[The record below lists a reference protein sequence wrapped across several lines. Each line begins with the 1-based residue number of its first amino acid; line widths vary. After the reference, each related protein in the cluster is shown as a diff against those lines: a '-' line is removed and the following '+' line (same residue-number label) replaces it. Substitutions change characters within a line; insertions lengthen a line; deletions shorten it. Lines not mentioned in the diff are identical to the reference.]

1 MAIVTLT
8 TDWGTKDHYLA
19 SVKGILLSQ
28 IPNVQ
33 IVDISHDIPPFDI
46 NQASYVLKSCFQ
58 DFPDGTIHI
67 IGVNSDA
74 SPKYPHIAIKI
85 KNHYFIGA
93 DNGIFSLMFDTK
105 PDYIVALEII
115 QDTEKYT
122 FSTKD
127 VFTKASQLLLEGT
140 PIEKLG
146 YERDELTKMMSFEPV
161 VETDTDGVTN
171 IIGKVIYVDRY
182 ENAITNI
189 NKELFQKQGA
199 KRTFKIS
206 FNSFKNIISDVSESY
221 SDVSISEAC
230 ALFDSNNLLEIAV
243 NQGNAGSLLGLYR
256 DTKIRISFDPLID

>member
-8 TDWGTKDHYLA
+8 TDWGIKDHYLA
-19 SVKGILLSQ
+19 SVKGSLLSQ
-28 IPNVQ
+28 LPNVQ

-46 NQASYVLKSCFQ
+46 NQASYVLKSCFR

-67 IGVNSDA
+67 IGINSDA
-74 SPKYPHIAIKI
+74 SPKFPHVALKI
-85 KNHYFIGA
+85 HNHYFIGA

-105 PDYIVALEII
+105 PDHIVALEII
-115 QDTEKYT
+115 QETEKYT

-127 VFTKASQLLLEGT
+127 VFTKAAMQLMEGT

-146 YERDELTKMMSFEPV
+146 FERKELTKMMSFEPV
-161 VETDTDGVTN
+161 VETDPDGSIN

-189 NKELFQKQGA
+189 SMDLFNKQGKKKA
-199 KRTFKIS
+199 FRIS
-206 FNSFKNIISDVSESY
+206 FNSFKNIITDISETY

-256 DTKIRISFDPLID
+256 DTKIRISFEADEE

>member
-8 TDWGTKDHYLA
+8 TDWGIKDHYLG
-19 SVKGILLSQ
+19 SVKGSLLKHL
-28 IPNVQ
+28 PGVN

-46 NQASYVLKSCFQ
+46 NQAAYVLRSCYR
-58 DFPDGTIHI
+58 DFPDGTIHL

-74 SPKYPHIAIKI
+74 SPKFPHIAIQI
-85 KNHYFIGA
+85 DNQYFIGA
-93 DNGIFSLMFDTK
+93 DNGIFSLIFNK
-105 PDYIVALEII
+105 PADKIIALEII

-127 VFTKASQLLLEGT
+127 VFVIASKLLTEGT
-140 PIEKLG
+140 AIEKLG
-146 YERDELTKMMSFEPV
+146 FERNELTKMMSFEPV
-161 VETDTDGVTN
+161 IEKDADGAVN

-189 NKELFQKQGA
+189 SKDLFYDQSEKQN
-199 KRTFKIS
+199 FKIS
-206 FNSFKNIISDVSESY
+206 FNSFKNIITNISESY

-230 ALFDSNNLLEIAV
+230 ALFDSNNMLEISV

-256 DTKIRISFDPLID
+256 DTKIRITFDS